1 MQERRHISHQ
11 NPDHPADA
19 EVGWKCDEFLSG
31 CSFYVAGPAF
41 TRRAVAQSRHR
52 PSGLWLCNQTAQK
65 ITLLDA
71 IVLKL
76 CTSLVTLFAL

>member
-19 EVGWKCDEFLSG
+19 EVGWKCDEFSVVAAFMLLVRLSHDGRWLKVATGPPVCG
-31 CSFYVAGPAF
+31 CAI
-41 TRRAVAQSRHR
+41 R
-52 PSGLWLCNQTAQK
+52 LLQK

-71 IVLKL
+71 IVLNYVLHWQK
-76 CTSLVTLFAL
+76 